1 MTVLTTLVAIPF
13 GLAATFGIMISLGA
27 ILAELRPRTRPATI
41 NPVPFVSVIV
51 PAYNEGV
58 VLADCLGSILKS
70 GYPRL
75 ELIVV
80 NDGSTDDTAE
90 VMERYSDRAVT
101 ITKENGGKGSAL
113 NAGIERASGEILFFV
128 DADGLFT
135 SDTIPNMLAGFRNK
149 NVGAVCGNDQ
159 PVNTHNVLTRI
170 LTLMTHTG
178 TGLARRGLAL
188 LGMLP
193 IVAGNSGAFRAS
205 AIRQVGGFREDTLG
219 EDLELTWRIQEAG
232 YEVEFVADAIILAEV
247 PDNLPALWKQRVRWA
262 RGLLQTARLHKRE
275 FLTPL
280 ESMFHVFLP
289 VNFFA
294 QIIQPLLQ
302 LVAIVGIPL
311 LVVLGLMG
319 ADNWTANLPS
329 MWIAFGVGI
338 STVNIVLALILDR
351 AWRNFR
357 HLIALPLLLPYSL
370 FLSCVVASAVWKELT
385 GADQA
390 WNKLERTGIKTTVGA
405 G

>member
-1 MTVLTTLVAIPF
+1 
-13 GLAATFGIMISLGA
+13 MISLGA

-193 IVAGNSGAFRAS
+193 IVA
-205 AIRQVGGFREDTLG
+205 
-219 EDLELTWRIQEAG
+219 
-232 YEVEFVADAIILAEV
+232 
-247 PDNLPALWKQRVRWA
+247 
-262 RGLLQTARLHKRE
+262 
-275 FLTPL
+275 
-280 ESMFHVFLP
+280 
-289 VNFFA
+289 
-294 QIIQPLLQ
+294 
-302 LVAIVGIPL
+302 
-311 LVVLGLMG
+311 
-319 ADNWTANLPS
+319 
-329 MWIAFGVGI
+329 
-338 STVNIVLALILDR
+338 
-351 AWRNFR
+351 
-357 HLIALPLLLPYSL
+357 
-370 FLSCVVASAVWKELT
+370 
-385 GADQA
+385 
-390 WNKLERTGIKTTVGA
+390 
-405 G
+405 